1 MICNFS
7 FQIIVQSP
15 SNSMGY
21 EYADDGEDADA
32 YTDGDDDE
40 DDDDVV

>member
-1 MICNFS
+1 MICYFS

-21 EYADDGEDADA
+21 EYADDEDADA
-32 YTDGDDDE
+32 YTAGDDDE